1 MKRIQR
7 LMIVVGMVSAT
18 WSICPVAA
26 ASGQAQP
33 DSQTSTKNSAAGSL
47 HQAYGTIRKIEG
59 SQLTIESRDGHM
71 MQVDATDAIK
81 SSRTI
86 ILSVGR
92 TINLLGSYDTTG
104 MLHAQSIQR
113 AKSSSAGWPP
123 DR

>member
-7 LMIVVGMVSAT
+7 LMIVAGMVSAT
-18 WSICPVAA
+18 WSICAVAA
-26 ASGQAQP
+26 AARQAQP
-33 DSQTSTKNSAAGSL
+33 DSQTATNNSVVGSL

-71 MQVDATDAIK
+71 MQVDATGAIN

-92 TINLLGSYDTTG
+92 KVKVLGSYDTKG

-113 AKSSSAGWPP
+113 AKTSSAGWPL